1 MTENGDEQQYSKHVR
16 SIKPDYETIYVNP
29 LPFSSNYGKT
39 EPKAKESV
47 YETPIPVLNEH
58 SFRKAEKNTEY
69 SKSNFPQLLKSTI
82 QSSDA
87 ASTFSKAFK
96 FPKKILSS
104 DHFQFSKD
112 SKRNSSGT
120 SQNSDDDSIYV
131 EVSAL
136 KVKRA
141 FKSNVSLLT
150 KMLG

>member
-1 MTENGDEQQYSKHVR
+1 MTENGDEQPYSKHVR

-29 LPFSSNYGKT
+29 LPFPSNYGKK

-58 SFRKAEKNTEY
+58 SSRKAEKNTEY

-82 QSSDA
+82 QNSDA
-87 ASTFSKAFK
+87 ASTFSKAFI

-104 DHFQFSKD
+104 DQFSKD
-112 SKRNSSGT
+112 AKRNSSGT